1 MQVTAV
7 SDFIEQMGSVI
18 KSTIIINQ
26 LLHNLI
32 SLQRAST
39 IVCLLANIY
48 PSAGYYISGSEPDNS
63 QQMDE
68 YGLQLVYIG

>member
-1 MQVTAV
+1 M
-7 SDFIEQMGSVI
+7 I

-26 LLHNLI
+26 LLHNLM
-32 SLQRAST
+32 
-39 IVCLLANIY
+39 LANIY

-68 YGLQLVYIG
+68 YGLVYVG